1 MEVLFFIILTAVI
14 SSLIEHYR
22 DKNKYFRARE
32 EGSTKKVKDL
42 LSGIKHRDLAD
53 ALEKIKELKFKDR
66 NTGIRVPREE
76 YLEKIKEDIC
86 EDRNTEMRVP
96 KEDYLEYIKGEK
108 FKELKMERLKLDE
121 YKCQICF
128 KKVDE
133 KTSHCHHITYLR
145 VLNEKISD
153 LSTLCPCCHKKLH
166 EFHGKNKGHYPLI
179 SIEKL
184 Y

>member
-1 MEVLFFIILTAVI
+1 MEILFFIILTAVV
-14 SSLIEHYR
+14 SSFIEYYT

-32 EGSTKKVKDL
+32 EGSIKKVKDF
-42 LSGIKHRDLAD
+42 LSGNKHRDLAH
-53 ALEKIKELKFKDR
+53 A
-66 NTGIRVPREE
+66 
-76 YLEKIKEDIC
+76 LEKIKEDIY
-86 EDRNTEMRVP
+86 EDRSRGTEIRVP
-96 KEDYLEYIKGEK
+96 KEEYIEHIKGEK

>member
-14 SSLIEHYR
+14 SSFIEYYR

-32 EGSTKKVKDL
+32 EGSIKKVRDFI
-42 LSGIKHRDLAD
+42 SGNKHRDLAH
-53 ALEKIKELKFKDR
+53 A
-66 NTGIRVPREE
+66 
-76 YLEKIKEDIC
+76 LEKIKEDIC
-86 EDRNTEMRVP
+86 EDRNTEIRVP
-96 KEDYLEYIKGEK
+96 REEYVEYIKGEK

-121 YKCQICF
+121 YRCQICF

>member
-1 MEVLFFIILTAVI
+1 MEILFFIFLTAVI
-14 SSLIEHYR
+14 NSFIEYYG

-32 EGSTKKVKDL
+32 EGSIKKVKDF
-42 LSGIKHRDLAD
+42 LSGNKHSDLAH
-53 ALEKIKELKFKDR
+53 A
-66 NTGIRVPREE
+66 
-76 YLEKIKEDIC
+76 LEKIKEDIC
-86 EDRNTEMRVP
+86 EDRNTEIRVP
-96 KEDYLEYIKGEK
+96 REEYVEYIKGEK

>member
-1 MEVLFFIILTAVI
+1 MEILFFIILTAVI
-14 SSLIEHYR
+14 SSFIEYYR

-32 EGSTKKVKDL
+32 EGSIKKVKDF
-42 LSGIKHRDLAD
+42 LSGNKHRDLAN
-53 ALEKIKELKFKDR
+53 ALEKIKEDIYEDR
-66 NTGIRVPREE
+66 NTEIRVPREE
-76 YLEKIKEDIC
+76 Y
-86 EDRNTEMRVP
+86 V
-96 KEDYLEYIKGEK
+96 EYIKGEK

-128 KKVDE
+128 KQVDE

>member
-14 SSLIEHYR
+14 SSFIEYYR
-22 DKNKYFRARE
+22 DKNKYSRARE
-32 EGSTKKVKDL
+32 EGSIKKVRDF
-42 LSGIKHRDLAD
+42 LSGNKHRDLAH
-53 ALEKIKELKFKDR
+53 ALEKIKDDIYEDR
-66 NTGIRVPREE
+66 SRSTEIRVPREE
-76 YLEKIKEDIC
+76 Y
-86 EDRNTEMRVP
+86 V
-96 KEDYLEYIKGEK
+96 EYIKGEK

>member
-14 SSLIEHYR
+14 SSLIEYYR
-22 DKNKYFRARE
+22 DKNKYSRARE
-32 EGSTKKVKDL
+32 EGSIKKVKDF
-42 LSGIKHRDLAD
+42 LSGNKHRDLAD
-53 ALEKIKELKFKDR
+53 A
-66 NTGIRVPREE
+66 
-76 YLEKIKEDIC
+76 LEKIKEDIC
-86 EDRNTEMRVP
+86 EDRNTEIRVP
-96 KEDYLEYIKGEK
+96 REEYVEYIKGEK

>member
-14 SSLIEHYR
+14 SSFIEYYR
-22 DKNKYFRARE
+22 DKNKYSRARE
-32 EGSTKKVKDL
+32 EGSIKKVKDF
-42 LSGIKHRDLAD
+42 LSGNKHRDLAD
-53 ALEKIKELKFKDR
+53 A
-66 NTGIRVPREE
+66 
-76 YLEKIKEDIC
+76 LEKIKEDIC
-86 EDRNTEMRVP
+86 EDRNTEIRVP
-96 KEDYLEYIKGEK
+96 REDYLEYIRGEK

>member
-1 MEVLFFIILTAVI
+1 MEILFFIILTAVI
-14 SSLIEHYR
+14 SSFIEYYR

-32 EGSTKKVKDL
+32 EGSIKKVRDF
-42 LSGIKHRDLAD
+42 LSGNKHRDLAH
-53 ALEKIKELKFKDR
+53 ALEKIKEDIYEDR
-66 NTGIRVPREE
+66 SRSTEIRVPREE
-76 YLEKIKEDIC
+76 Y
-86 EDRNTEMRVP
+86 V
-96 KEDYLEYIKGEK
+96 EYIKGEK
-108 FKELKMERLKLDE
+108 FKELKIERLKLDE

>member
-1 MEVLFFIILTAVI
+1 MEILFFIILTAVI
-14 SSLIEHYR
+14 SSFIEYYR

-32 EGSTKKVKDL
+32 EGSIKKVKDF
-42 LSGIKHRDLAD
+42 LSVNKHRDLAH
-53 ALEKIKELKFKDR
+53 ALEKIKEDIYEDR
-66 NTGIRVPREE
+66 NTEIRVPREE
-76 YLEKIKEDIC
+76 YIEH
-86 EDRNTEMRVP
+86 
-96 KEDYLEYIKGEK
+96 IKGEK

-121 YKCQICF
+121 YRCQICS

>member
-14 SSLIEHYR
+14 SSFIEYYR

-32 EGSTKKVKDL
+32 EGSIKKVKDF
-42 LSGIKHRDLAD
+42 LSGNKHRDLAH
-53 ALEKIKELKFKDR
+53 ALEKIKDDIYEDR
-66 NTGIRVPREE
+66 SRSTEIRVPREE
-76 YLEKIKEDIC
+76 Y
-86 EDRNTEMRVP
+86 V
-96 KEDYLEYIKGEK
+96 EYIKGEK

-121 YKCQICF
+121 YRCQICF

>member
-14 SSLIEHYR
+14 SSFIEYYR
-22 DKNKYFRARE
+22 DKNKYSRARE
-32 EGSTKKVKDL
+32 EGSIKKVKDF
-42 LSGIKHRDLAD
+42 LSGNKHRDLAHT
-53 ALEKIKELKFKDR
+53 LEKIKEDIYEDR

-76 YLEKIKEDIC
+76 Y
-86 EDRNTEMRVP
+86 V
-96 KEDYLEYIKGEK
+96 EYIKGDK
-108 FKELKMERLKLDE
+108 FKELKMERLKLDD

>member
-1 MEVLFFIILTAVI
+1 MEILFFIILIAVI
-14 SSLIEHYR
+14 NSLIEYYG
-22 DKNKYFRARE
+22 DKIKYSRARE
-32 EGSTKKVKDL
+32 EGSIKKVKDF
-42 LSGIKHRDLAD
+42 LSGNKHRNLAH
-53 ALEKIKELKFKDR
+53 ALEE
-66 NTGIRVPREE
+66 
-76 YLEKIKEDIC
+76 IKEDIC
-86 EDRNTEMRVP
+86 EDRNTEIRVP
-96 KEDYLEYIKGEK
+96 REEYLEYIKGEK

-166 EFHGKNKGHYPLI
+166 KFHGKNKGHYPLI

-184 Y
+184 H

>member
-1 MEVLFFIILTAVI
+1 MEILFFIILIAVI
-14 SSLIEHYR
+14 NYFIDYYG
-22 DKNKYFRARE
+22 DKIKYSRARE
-32 EGSTKKVKDL
+32 EGSIKKVKDF
-42 LSGIKHRDLAD
+42 LSGNKHRDLAD
-53 ALEKIKELKFKDR
+53 ALEE
-66 NTGIRVPREE
+66 
-76 YLEKIKEDIC
+76 IKEDIC
-86 EDRNTEMRVP
+86 EDRNTEIRVP
-96 KEDYLEYIKGEK
+96 REEYVEYIKGEK

>member
-1 MEVLFFIILTAVI
+1 MEILFFIILTAVI
-14 SSLIEHYR
+14 SSFIEYYR

-32 EGSTKKVKDL
+32 EGSIKKVKDF
-42 LSGIKHRDLAD
+42 LSVNKHRDLAH
-53 ALEKIKELKFKDR
+53 A
-66 NTGIRVPREE
+66 
-76 YLEKIKEDIC
+76 LEKIKEDIY
-86 EDRNTEMRVP
+86 EDRNTEIRVP
-96 KEDYLEYIKGEK
+96 REKYVEYIKGEK

-121 YKCQICF
+121 YRCQICS

>member
-14 SSLIEHYR
+14 SSFIEYYR

-32 EGSTKKVKDL
+32 EGSIKKVKDF
-42 LSGIKHRDLAD
+42 LSGNKHRDLAD
-53 ALEKIKELKFKDR
+53 A
-66 NTGIRVPREE
+66 
-76 YLEKIKEDIC
+76 LEKIKEDIC
-86 EDRNTEMRVP
+86 EDRNTEICVTRDEYV
-96 KEDYLEYIKGEK
+96 EYIKGEK

>member
-14 SSLIEHYR
+14 SSFIEYYR
-22 DKNKYFRARE
+22 DKNKYSRARE
-32 EGSTKKVKDL
+32 EGSIKNVKDF
-42 LSGIKHRDLAD
+42 LSGNKHRDLAH
-53 ALEKIKELKFKDR
+53 ALEKIKDDIYEDR
-66 NTGIRVPREE
+66 SRSTEIRVPREE
-76 YLEKIKEDIC
+76 Y
-86 EDRNTEMRVP
+86 V
-96 KEDYLEYIKGEK
+96 EYIKGEK

-121 YKCQICF
+121 YRCQICF

>member
-1 MEVLFFIILTAVI
+1 MEILFFIILTAVI
-14 SSLIEHYR
+14 SSLIEYYR

-32 EGSTKKVKDL
+32 EGSIKKVKDF
-42 LSGIKHRDLAD
+42 LSGNKHRDLAN
-53 ALEKIKELKFKDR
+53 A
-66 NTGIRVPREE
+66 
-76 YLEKIKEDIC
+76 LEKIKEDIY
-86 EDRNTEMRVP
+86 EDRSTEIRVP
-96 KEDYLEYIKGEK
+96 RDEYVEYIKGEK

-121 YKCQICF
+121 YRCQICS

>member
-14 SSLIEHYR
+14 SSFIEYYR

-32 EGSTKKVKDL
+32 EGSIKKVRDF
-42 LSGIKHRDLAD
+42 LSENKHRNLAH
-53 ALEKIKELKFKDR
+53 A
-66 NTGIRVPREE
+66 
-76 YLEKIKEDIC
+76 LEKIKEDIC
-86 EDRNTEMRVP
+86 EDRNTEIRVP
-96 KEDYLEYIKGEK
+96 REDYLEYIKGDK

>member
-14 SSLIEHYR
+14 SSFIEYYR
-22 DKNKYFRARE
+22 DKNKYSRARE
-32 EGSTKKVKDL
+32 EGSTKKVKDF
-42 LSGIKHRDLAD
+42 LSGNKHRNLAHT
-53 ALEKIKELKFKDR
+53 LEEIKEDIYEDR
-66 NTGIRVPREE
+66 SRGSEIRVPREE
-76 YLEKIKEDIC
+76 
-86 EDRNTEMRVP
+86 
-96 KEDYLEYIKGEK
+96 YLEYIKGEK

-184 Y
+184 H

>member
-1 MEVLFFIILTAVI
+1 MEILFFIILTAVI
-14 SSLIEHYR
+14 SSFIEYYR

-32 EGSTKKVKDL
+32 EGSIKKVKDF
-42 LSGIKHRDLAD
+42 LSGNKHRDLAH
-53 ALEKIKELKFKDR
+53 A
-66 NTGIRVPREE
+66 
-76 YLEKIKEDIC
+76 LEKIKEDIC
-86 EDRNTEMRVP
+86 EDRNTEIRVQR
-96 KEDYLEYIKGEK
+96 EEYVEYIKGEK

-153 LSTLCPCCHKKLH
+153 LSTVIDIQEPDEK
-166 EFHGKNKGHYPLI
+166 KNKRYFKYLNT
-179 SIEKL
+179 
-184 Y
+184 

>member
-14 SSLIEHYR
+14 SSFIEYYR
-22 DKNKYFRARE
+22 DKNKYSRARE
-32 EGSTKKVKDL
+32 EGSIKKVKDF
-42 LSGIKHRDLAD
+42 LSGNKHRDLAH
-53 ALEKIKELKFKDR
+53 ALKE
-66 NTGIRVPREE
+66 
-76 YLEKIKEDIC
+76 IKEDIC
-86 EDRNTEMRVP
+86 EDRNTEIRVP
-96 KEDYLEYIKGEK
+96 REEYVEYIKGEK

-179 SIEKL
+179 SLEKL

>member
-14 SSLIEHYR
+14 SSLIEYYI

-32 EGSTKKVKDL
+32 EGSIKKVKDF
-42 LSGIKHRDLAD
+42 LSGNKHRDLAD
-53 ALEKIKELKFKDR
+53 A
-66 NTGIRVPREE
+66 
-76 YLEKIKEDIC
+76 LEKIKEDIC
-86 EDRNTEMRVP
+86 EDRNTEIRVP
-96 KEDYLEYIKGEK
+96 REEYVEYIKGEK

>member
-14 SSLIEHYR
+14 SSFIEYYR
-22 DKNKYFRARE
+22 DKNKYLRARE
-32 EGSTKKVKDL
+32 EGSIKKVKNF
-42 LSGIKHRDLAD
+42 LSGNKHRDLAD
-53 ALEKIKELKFKDR
+53 A
-66 NTGIRVPREE
+66 
-76 YLEKIKEDIC
+76 LEKIKEDIC
-86 EDRNTEMRVP
+86 EDRNTEIRVP
-96 KEDYLEYIKGEK
+96 REEYVEYIKGEK

-184 Y
+184 YLIEICI

>member
-14 SSLIEHYR
+14 SSFIEYYR
-22 DKNKYFRARE
+22 DKNKYSRARE
-32 EGSTKKVKDL
+32 EGSIKKVKDF
-42 LSGIKHRDLAD
+42 LSGNKHRDLAH
-53 ALEKIKELKFKDR
+53 ALEKIKDDIYEDR
-66 NTGIRVPREE
+66 SRSTEIRVPR
-76 YLEKIKEDIC
+76 
-86 EDRNTEMRVP
+86 
-96 KEDYLEYIKGEK
+96 EDYLEYIRGEK
-108 FKELKMERLKLDE
+108 FKELKMERLQLDE
-121 YKCQICF
+121 YRCQICF

-184 Y
+184 

>member
-14 SSLIEHYR
+14 SSFIEYYR
-22 DKNKYFRARE
+22 DKNKYSRARD
-32 EGSTKKVKDL
+32 EGSAKKVKDF
-42 LSGIKHRDLAD
+42 LSGNKHRDLAH
-53 ALEKIKELKFKDR
+53 ALEKIKDDIYEDR
-66 NTGIRVPREE
+66 SRSTEIRVPREE
-76 YLEKIKEDIC
+76 YIEH
-86 EDRNTEMRVP
+86 
-96 KEDYLEYIKGEK
+96 IKGEK

-121 YKCQICF
+121 YKFQICF

-145 VLNEKISD
+145 VMNEKISD

>member
-1 MEVLFFIILTAVI
+1 MEILFFIILTAVI
-14 SSLIEHYR
+14 SSLIEYYR

-32 EGSTKKVKDL
+32 EGSVKKVKDF
-42 LSGIKHRDLAD
+42 LSGSKHRDLAH
-53 ALEKIKELKFKDR
+53 ALEKIKEDIYEDR
-66 NTGIRVPREE
+66 NRSTEIRVPREE
-76 YLEKIKEDIC
+76 YLE
-86 EDRNTEMRVP
+86 
-96 KEDYLEYIKGEK
+96 YIKGDK
-108 FKELKMERLKLDE
+108 FKELKIERLQLDE
-121 YKCQICF
+121 YRCQICF

>member
-1 MEVLFFIILTAVI
+1 MEILFFIILTAVI
-14 SSLIEHYR
+14 SSLIEYYR

-32 EGSTKKVKDL
+32 EGSVKKVKDF
-42 LSGIKHRDLAD
+42 LSGNKHRDLAH
-53 ALEKIKELKFKDR
+53 A
-66 NTGIRVPREE
+66 
-76 YLEKIKEDIC
+76 LEKIKEDIY
-86 EDRNTEMRVP
+86 EDRSRGTEIRVP
-96 KEDYLEYIKGEK
+96 REEYLEYIKGEK
-108 FKELKMERLKLDE
+108 FKELKMERLQLDE